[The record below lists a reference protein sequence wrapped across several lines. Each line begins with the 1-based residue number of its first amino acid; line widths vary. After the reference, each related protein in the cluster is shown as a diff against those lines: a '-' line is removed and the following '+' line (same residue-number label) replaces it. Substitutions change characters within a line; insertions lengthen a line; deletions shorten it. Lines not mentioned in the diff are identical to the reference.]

1 MPWTLS
7 MEVCR
12 HPAGMKRI
20 LSKVLYSG
28 FVLHKCLIKRLVT
41 CLANQR
47 L

>member
-1 MPWTLS
+1 

-20 LSKVLYSG
+20 LNKVLYSG
-28 FVLHKCLIKRLVT
+28 FVRIEGLHKCLIKRLVT
-41 CLANQR
+41 CLANKR